1 MTAPPSSG
9 ISSSGSP
16 TRLLLLDTSGPEA
29 SLALA
34 ETPASGTDPHIVA
47 TDTFPGRQASELLLV
62 RLERLLKRAGW
73 TSHSINAMAVVTG
86 PGSFTGVRIG
96 LAAAKGLAE
105 ACQVPILG
113 ISRLHLLAATA
124 GAQAVSNQ
132 AASNQPNPA
141 QPEPLFAALSAGR
154 GEIFLRSPSTDPLH
168 HTSPQEDLLS
178 LAEAHR
184 RIGHATVAVC
194 ELSVADLLR
203 DLRLLL
209 LPSPTAADAL
219 PLALDRLRRGQI
231 DDPAT
236 IEGNYLRRTDLE
248 MLRRVAEQKKR

>member
-9 ISSSGSP
+9 PQTSVPLTSEPP

-34 ETPASGTDPHIVA
+34 EAPSADADPHVVA

-62 RLERLLKRAGW
+62 RLGRLLERAGW
-73 TSHSINAMAVVTG
+73 TSNSISAIAVVTG

-124 GAQAVSNQ
+124 RAQAF
-132 AASNQPNPA
+132 SNQPSPA

-154 GEIFLRSPSTDPLH
+154 GEIFLRSPLVDSLH
-168 HTSPQEDLLS
+168 HTSPQEELLS
-178 LAEAHR
+178 VAEAYR
-184 RIGHATVAVC
+184 RIADATVAVC
-194 ELSVADLLR
+194 ETPVADLLR
-203 DLRLLL
+203 DLRVLL

-219 PLALDRLRRGQI
+219 PLALDRLQRAQI

-236 IEGNYLRRTDLE
+236 IEGNYLRRTELE
-248 MLRRVAEQKKR
+248 MLRRAAEQKKR

>member
-34 ETPASGTDPHIVA
+34 EAPASGTDPHIVA

-73 TSHSINAMAVVTG
+73 TSHSISAMAVVTG

-105 ACQVPILG
+105 ACQVQSSASPVCTC
-113 ISRLHLLAATA
+113 SQPLLEPKQFQTRPF
-124 GAQAVSNQ
+124 QTS
-132 AASNQPNPA
+132 PA
-141 QPEPLFAALSAGR
+141 QPSPNPSSPPSALAAARSSSAAPRPTPSTTPPLRKIS
-154 GEIFLRSPSTDPLH
+154 SPSPRHTD
-168 HTSPQEDLLS
+168 
-178 LAEAHR
+178 A
-184 RIGHATVAVC
+184 
-194 ELSVADLLR
+194 
-203 DLRLLL
+203 
-209 LPSPTAADAL
+209 
-219 PLALDRLRRGQI
+219 
-231 DDPAT
+231 
-236 IEGNYLRRTDLE
+236 
-248 MLRRVAEQKKR
+248 